1 MRRRN
6 LRAEGRIPRVIRRV
20 APIGLSLALVLAG
33 CSAVPNMDATGSGCA
48 NRQGHGPR
56 DEGGDPPGIP
66 LDGIAGLTPAEA
78 VAAAAAIGHVVVF
91 RQDHLSCVC
100 IPPPGYGPVTDGW
113 WGSRGQLYLELD
125 NVTPQGQRLP
135 DGSGC

>member
-1 MRRRN
+1 MRRPN
-6 LRAEGRIPRVIRRV
+6 FGTEIGIPRVIRRGV
-20 APIGLSLALVLAG
+20 PLGLSLVLLLAG
-33 CSAVPNMDATGSGCA
+33 CSAVPNMDTTGSGCA
-48 NRQGHGPR
+48 NRSGNGPR

-66 LDGIAGLTPAEA
+66 LDGLAGLTPAA
-78 VAAAAAIGHVVVF
+78 AVVAATGMGHVVVF

-135 DGSGC
+135 DGTGC